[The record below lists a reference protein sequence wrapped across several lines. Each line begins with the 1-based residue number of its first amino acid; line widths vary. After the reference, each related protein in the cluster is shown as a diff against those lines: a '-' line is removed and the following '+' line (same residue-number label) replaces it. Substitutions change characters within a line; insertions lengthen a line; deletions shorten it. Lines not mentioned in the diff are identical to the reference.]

1 MAKKVVLKDNSGNKC
16 YPVTRDKCILYGNKT
31 LPEKFSEIEEKNLTL
46 SKNVSTISRYSN
58 IVFTANDNGSVDI
71 NITDSNSNYFSALG
85 GYLRSLPMTDGAINV
100 PDTKALYLNE
110 KTNIYNVGNIGVKHP
125 NEVLIAFIV
134 SERVALGLLENAF
147 INSQIDNK
155 QEKLISGTNIKTING
170 QPILGAGDIEIN
182 GDITLNAF
190 KALQYSAGTM
200 ADYDWIT
207 FEPGGNNSLNI
218 STTSAYINM
227 FTAVGGLLM
236 RTPIITEPINIP
248 QDNGLFL
255 DLKEGTYSV
264 GHVGS
269 NTDKVLM
276 AYNHNSRVEL
286 GLLRNA
292 FRYYE
297 FKKKQDVLISGTNIK
312 TINGQPI
319 LGAGDIEISANVNPY
334 KGKKVLIVGDSITAY
349 PISYTKQL
357 FELLQPSVGYRRGVY
372 GSAIADNSS
381 PTISFCERVDLP
393 ADDTESS
400 TADIGMPT
408 EADLV
413 ILFGGVN
420 DWGTLRNQQ
429 LGTIEEGVNR
439 KTFYGGLH
447 YVISALRGKY
457 PNAKFVVI
465 NLHHINNKENNYKEI
480 EYTVDFDIKQG
491 FTYSK
496 NNTEKT
502 YSDYRTAIKSVAEL
516 YGCQVIDL
524 FNVGFSYL
532 LEEDYTRYSTDGL
545 HPNEEGG
552 NKIATYIYSQI
563 TY

>member
-16 YPVTRDKCILYGNKT
+16 YPVTRDECILYGNKT

-85 GYLRSLPMTDGAINV
+85 GYLRPLPMTDGAINV
-100 PDTKALYLNE
+100 PNTKALYLNE

-134 SERVALGLLENAF
+134 SERVALGLLE
-147 INSQIDNK
+147 
-155 QEKLISGTNIKTING
+155 
-170 QPILGAGDIEIN
+170 
-182 GDITLNAF
+182 
-190 KALQYSAGTM
+190 
-200 ADYDWIT
+200 
-207 FEPGGNNSLNI
+207 
-218 STTSAYINM
+218 
-227 FTAVGGLLM
+227 
-236 RTPIITEPINIP
+236 
-248 QDNGLFL
+248 
-255 DLKEGTYSV
+255 
-264 GHVGS
+264 
-269 NTDKVLM
+269 
-276 AYNHNSRVEL
+276 
-286 GLLRNA
+286 NA

-334 KGKKVLIVGDSITAY
+334 KGKKVLIVGDSITAH

-420 DWGTLRNQQ
+420 DWGTFRNQQ